1 MGEEEDGEGDGGM
14 DEREVS
20 EVEDMRRRRRMRV
33 GRWELRSKEALEE
46 VAWRKEGRMD
56 GLDGEILSS
65 TRPAD
70 ELAEWGMGP
79 MSEGGRWFEVRSWK
93 G

>member
-1 MGEEEDGEGDGGM
+1 MGIEIEGSLGG
-14 DEREVS
+14 S
-20 EVEDMRRRRRMRV
+20 
-33 GRWELRSKEALEE
+33 GLEE
-46 VAWRKEGRMD
+46 GRKD